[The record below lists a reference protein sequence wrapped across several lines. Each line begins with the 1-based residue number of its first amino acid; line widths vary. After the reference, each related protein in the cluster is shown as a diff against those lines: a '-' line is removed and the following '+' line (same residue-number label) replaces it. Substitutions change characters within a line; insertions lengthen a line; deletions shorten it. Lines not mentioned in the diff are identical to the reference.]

1 MTARILVADDS
12 IEWSKSFCAFLT
24 QLGYQAR
31 SVATG
36 SELFTSVLNAPN
48 DYDILIV
55 DNSMPEVAGEEE
67 IAYCGVRMLG
77 LLVTHFN
84 SQPPLPAVL
93 DHVIIRSIYS
103 RQDMNSL
110 RKEGDDQTELGC
122 SKAALWLDRNV
133 PLDELMRAISRLST
147 ASRL

>member
-1 MTARILVADDS
+1 MITRILVADDS
-12 IEWSKSFCAFLT
+12 IDWSKAFCDFVN
-24 QLGYQAR
+24 QRDYQAT

-36 SELFTSVLNAPN
+36 KELFNSVLNAPN

-77 LLVTHFN
+77 LLVTHFS
-84 SQPPLPAVL
+84 SQPVFPAVL
-93 DHVIIRSIYS
+93 SHVIIRSIYS

-110 RKEGDDQTELGC
+110 RKEGDEQTELGC

-133 PLDELMRAISRLST
+133 PLDELMRAILRLST
-147 ASRL
+147 VSLS

>member
-12 IEWSKSFCAFLT
+12 TDWSKPFCDFLN
-24 QLGYQAR
+24 QRGYRAR

-36 SELFTSVLNAPN
+36 NELFTSVRNAPN
-48 DYDILIV
+48 EYDVLIV
-55 DNSMPEVAGEEE
+55 DNSMPEKAGEEE

-77 LLVTHFN
+77 LLVTHFS

-110 RKEGDDQTELGC
+110 RKEG
-122 SKAALWLDRNV
+122 
-133 PLDELMRAISRLST
+133 
-147 ASRL
+147 